1 MSRPTI
7 RFGKLTQRAI
17 LCAMALSLTAPV
29 WGQSGQVVS
38 IEEHWELRLAQPDPD
53 RSAPQTTMVVSPNGN
68 VDGVHF
74 LFTLNHA
81 MVPDYVPGGMQ
92 VQFWDGGSLLDTV
105 SAGSGTLSSNEE
117 VVRWVHRLSLEDGNM
132 KFQVSDGQS
141 ETWGPF
147 GGDEL
152 TVSQPTSFTSLN
164 QYRPAVSLTESQ
176 VNYAENRVTS
186 LTLTKLVWVTA
197 DGDRH
202 ELVAPIALD
211 TSLDQ

>member
-1 MSRPTI
+1 
-7 RFGKLTQRAI
+7 
-17 LCAMALSLTAPV
+17 
-29 WGQSGQVVS
+29 
-38 IEEHWELRLAQPDPD
+38 
-53 RSAPQTTMVVSPNGN
+53 
-68 VDGVHF
+68 
-74 LFTLNHA
+74 
-81 MVPDYVPGGMQ
+81 VPDYEPGGMQ
-92 VQFWDGGSLLDTV
+92 VQLWDGESLLDTV

-117 VVRWVHRLSLEDGNM
+117 VVRWVQKLNIEDGNM
-132 KFQVSDGQS
+132 KFQVTDGES
-141 ETWGPF
+141 ETWGAF

-152 TVSQPTSFTSLN
+152 TISQPSSFTHLN